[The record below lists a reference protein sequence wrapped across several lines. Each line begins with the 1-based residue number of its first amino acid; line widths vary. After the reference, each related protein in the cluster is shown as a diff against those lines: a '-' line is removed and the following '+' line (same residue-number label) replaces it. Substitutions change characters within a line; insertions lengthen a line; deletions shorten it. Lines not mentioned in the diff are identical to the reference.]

1 MTDLWTFVKFL
12 GDIVVKVESVDG
24 RIFLDRFGT
33 GRAALLAEIAKYD
46 NAKVAQQWIN
56 LVPID
61 DFVDCAVSDWSIDDP
76 LIHDIADVYGR
87 AWLSIIKAEYGISE
101 GLSVEILTDREA
113 GDVVIRLNQS

>member
-12 GDIVVKVESVDG
+12 GDVVPRLELVDG
-24 RIFLDRFGT
+24 RLFLDRFGA

-46 NAKVAQQWIN
+46 NPRVAQQWIN
-56 LVPID
+56 MVPID

-76 LIHDIADVYGR
+76 IIHDIADVYRR
-87 AWLSIIKAEYGISE
+87 AWLSIIKAEYGISD
-101 GLSVEILTDREA
+101 GLSVEILTDRES

>member
-1 MTDLWTFVKFL
+1 MSDLWTFVKFL
-12 GDIVVKVESVDG
+12 GDVVPRIESVDG
-24 RIFLDRFGT
+24 RLFLDRLGV
-33 GRAALLAEIAKYD
+33 GRGALLAEIAKYGD
-46 NAKVAQQWIN
+46 AKTAQQWIN

-87 AWLSIIKAEYGISE
+87 AWLAIIKAEYGISD
-101 GLSVEILTDREA
+101 GLSVEVLTDRES

>member
-12 GDIVVKVESVDG
+12 SDIVIKVESVDG
-24 RIFLDRFGT
+24 RVFLDRFGA

-46 NAKVAQQWIN
+46 NVKTAQQWIN

-76 LIHDIADVYGR
+76 LVHDIADVYGR
-87 AWLSIIKAEYGISE
+87 AWLSIIKAEYGISD

>member
-46 NAKVAQQWIN
+46 SAKAAQQWIN

-61 DFVDCAVSDWSIDDP
+61 DFVDCAVNDWSIDDP